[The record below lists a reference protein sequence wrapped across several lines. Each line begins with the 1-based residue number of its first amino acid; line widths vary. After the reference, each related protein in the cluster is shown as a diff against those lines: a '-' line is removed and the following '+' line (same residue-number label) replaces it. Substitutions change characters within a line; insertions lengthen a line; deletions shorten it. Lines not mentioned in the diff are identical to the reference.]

1 MKPGSIVGGSEAT
14 AFSLPWQVALVF
26 PTWTTHP
33 HGPDKPWCGGTLIGP
48 QHVLTAAHCMGGSF
62 DVLVGEHNAS
72 DEERIMKDRNQYG
85 EWRGMGPSSYLG
97 PRLAVRDGRGS
108 YIMST
113 GMLISVPFTD
123 TLTRHDDTM
132 TF

>member
-1 MKPGSIVGGSEAT
+1 M
-14 AFSLPWQVALVF
+14 FSGNDCSDVKVF
-26 PTWTTHP
+26 F
-33 HGPDKPWCGGTLIGP
+33 GKKDKFLSKYSFL
-48 QHVLTAAHCMGGSF
+48 VLTGFCITCNNLQWKNSEHC
-62 DVLVGEHNAS
+62 EHKAF

-85 EWRGMGPSSYLG
+85 EWRGVGPSSYLG

-132 TF
+132 IF

>member
-1 MKPGSIVGGSEAT
+1 MGLFAGNDCSDVK
-14 AFSLPWQVALVF
+14 VF
-26 PTWTTHP
+26 FFRQKGEINFKIQFF
-33 HGPDKPWCGGTLIGP
+33 GPDRLLHNLQQFAVKNSK
-48 QHVLTAAHCMGGSF
+48 HC
-62 DVLVGEHNAS
+62 EHNAF

-85 EWRGMGPSSYLG
+85 EWRGVGPSSYLG

>member
-1 MKPGSIVGGSEAT
+1 MWGCLL
-14 AFSLPWQVALVF
+14 AFDCSDVSVFFFWQKGEITF
-26 PTWTTHP
+26 KIQFF
-33 HGPDKPWCGGTLIGP
+33 GPDRLLHNLQQFAVKNSK
-48 QHVLTAAHCMGGSF
+48 HC
-62 DVLVGEHNAS
+62 EHNAI
-72 DEERIMKDRNQYG
+72 DRERIMKDRNQYG

-123 TLTRHDDTM
+123 TLSRHDDTM